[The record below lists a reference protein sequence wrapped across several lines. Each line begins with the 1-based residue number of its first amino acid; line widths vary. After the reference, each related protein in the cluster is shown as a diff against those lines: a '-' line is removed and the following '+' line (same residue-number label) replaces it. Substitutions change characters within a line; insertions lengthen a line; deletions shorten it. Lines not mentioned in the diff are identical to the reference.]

1 MLWFH
6 LLVAEVPLAIVVAR
20 APNASDCPDTANLAA
35 RVERITEGA
44 GALPSGA
51 KTSVA
56 VAFSRVKTGYEAS
69 IRLSGAREGERILHD
84 EGPTCDALADAVA
97 VTTALLVDPSAQAP
111 RSEPVT
117 GEQAPAFWGLSLV
130 GRGGVSMGLVG
141 GASWMAG
148 AGLEVSLGRL
158 TSVHLAGVIN
168 GAHENDLGTG
178 SVKVDLWF
186 LEVGAFHSFT
196 GEAFR
201 FGPAVAL
208 MAGALRGEGAAYPVT
223 SAASLPWFAVGAGL
237 GADLGVGSR
246 LRFGA
251 RSLVVVPTRQ
261 QSFSVGYVG
270 TAYES
275 SEIAGIA
282 DLVAAV
288 RFW

>member
-20 APNASDCPDTANLAA
+20 APDASDCPDTANLAA
-35 RVERITEGA
+35 RVARITEGA
-44 GALPSGA
+44 GAAPGSA
-51 KTSVA
+51 TSSVA
-56 VAFSRVKTGYEAS
+56 VAFSRVERGYEAS
-69 IRLSGAREGERILHD
+69 IRLRGARDGERILHD

-97 VTTALLVDPSAQAP
+97 VTTALLFDPSAHAP
-111 RSEPVT
+111 GSARAT
-117 GEQAPAFWGLSLV
+117 DDHAPAFWGISVVGRAGLSL
-130 GRGGVSMGLVG
+130 GLLG
-141 GASWMAG
+141 GASWSAG
-148 AGLEVSLGRL
+148 AGLEISTGPL

-168 GAHENDLGTG
+168 GARENELGAG

-201 FGPAVAL
+201 FGPAIAL
-208 MAGALRGEGAAYPVT
+208 MVGALRGEGAAYPVT

-237 GADLGVGSR
+237 GADFGVGSR
-246 LRFGA
+246 LRLGA
-251 RSLVVVPTRQ
+251 RSLLVVPTRQ

-270 TAYES
+270 RAYES

-288 RFW
+288 RLW

>member
-1 MLWFH
+1 
-6 LLVAEVPLAIVVAR
+6 
-20 APNASDCPDTANLAA
+20 
-35 RVERITEGA
+35 
-44 GALPSGA
+44 
-51 KTSVA
+51 
-56 VAFSRVKTGYEAS
+56 
-69 IRLSGAREGERILHD
+69 
-84 EGPTCDALADAVA
+84 
-97 VTTALLVDPSAQAP
+97 
-111 RSEPVT
+111 
-117 GEQAPAFWGLSLV
+117 
-130 GRGGVSMGLVG
+130 
-141 GASWMAG
+141 
-148 AGLEVSLGRL
+148 
-158 TSVHLAGVIN
+158 VIN
-168 GAHENDLGTG
+168 GARENELGAG

-223 SAASLPWFAVGAGL
+223 SATSLPWFAVGAGL

-246 LRFGA
+246 LRLGA

>member
-44 GALPSGA
+44 GAAPGE
-51 KTSVA
+51 TSVA
-56 VAFSRVKTGYEAS
+56 VVFSRVNTGYEAS

-84 EGPTCDALADAVA
+84 EGPACDALADAVA
-97 VTTALLVDPSAQAP
+97 VTTALLLDPSAHAP
-111 RSEPVT
+111 DRARATDEH
-117 GEQAPAFWGLSLV
+117 APAFWGLSLV
-130 GRGGVSMGLVG
+130 GRAGVSLGLVG
-141 GASWMAG
+141 GASWSAG
-148 AGLEVSLGRL
+148 AGLEISMGPL
-158 TSVHLAGVIN
+158 TSVHLAAVIN
-168 GAHENDLGTG
+168 GARESELGPG

-201 FGPAVAL
+201 FGPTVAL

-251 RSLVVVPTRQ
+251 RALVVVPTRQ